1 MNNIYNTCF
10 KHIRSKKVV
19 FIFYYFP
26 DQFVYYLYLTGVCDK
41 CWKLTHT
48 KWDVLFVILTHLS
61 LLCFYEKSL
70 IHRCMWMK

>member
-48 KWDVLFVILTHLS
+48 KMECIIYNFNTLVIALFL
-61 LLCFYEKSL
+61 
-70 IHRCMWMK
+70 